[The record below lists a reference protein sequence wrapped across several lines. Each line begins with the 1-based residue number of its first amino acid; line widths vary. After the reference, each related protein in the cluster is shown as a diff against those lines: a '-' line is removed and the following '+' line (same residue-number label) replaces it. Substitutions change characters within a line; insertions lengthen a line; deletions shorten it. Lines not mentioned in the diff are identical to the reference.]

1 MKTPER
7 PIHPPTPEWEHFE
20 HLSDIGVRGF
30 GADPAS
36 AFANAALALTAIV
49 TPPER
54 VARTV
59 AVEIE
64 RSDEDLEML
73 FVDWLN
79 AILFEMAA
87 RRMLFSQ
94 FDVRLDGPR
103 LCARIW
109 GERINKARHQPAV
122 EVKAAT
128 YCDLKVYRETT
139 GRWVAQ
145 CVVDV

>member
-87 RRMLFSQ
+87 RRMLFSR
-94 FDVRLDGPR
+94 FEARLDGPK
-103 LCARIW
+103 LLARAW
-109 GERINKARHQPAV
+109 GEPLDAARHRPAL

-128 YCDLKVYRETT
+128 YCCLAVREEAP